1 MEDAKLGNLIRGV
14 LNGKT
19 IQMNV
24 EEWNEYRDMYPRTTT
39 EWLHLFTSEDS
50 TYVSFRVK
58 PKTKVV
64 KYQTRLYSVGATPNR
79 GVYQWNSLHSQGTQ
93 TALERCFITLEWLQP
108 TQEHTFEY
116 AESNG

>member
-1 MEDAKLGNLIRGV
+1 MEDAKLGNLVQGV
-14 LNGKT
+14 LEGKT

-24 EEWNEYRDMYPRTTT
+24 EGWGEYRDMWPRTTT

-50 TYVSFRVK
+50 AHISFRVK
-58 PKTKVV
+58 PQTKVV

-79 GVYQWNSLHSQGTQ
+79 TVYHWSSLHSQASQ
-93 TALERCFITLEWLQP
+93 TALERCFTTLEWLQP

-116 AESNG
+116 EEEV